1 MEEWKDIK
9 GYEGIYQVSSYGR
22 IRSLDRI
29 VERKTGNYHIEGRI
43 LRQNDDTHGYLKVN
57 LTKHDKKK
65 TFKVHRLVAQAFIE
79 NPNNYECVNHKDE
92 NKQNNNIK
100 NLEWCTKEYNN
111 NYGTI
116 QKRHSETK
124 KRLFREGKLRPW
136 NKKE

>member
-1 MEEWKDIK
+1 MEEWRDIK
-9 GYEGIYQVSSYGR
+9 GYEGAYQVSSYGR

-29 VERKTGNYHIEGRI
+29 VERKTGNYKHKGRI
-43 LRQNDDTHGYLKVN
+43 LKQNDDTHGYLKVN

-65 TFKVHRLVAQAFIE
+65 TFKVHRLVAQAFIP
-79 NPNNYECVNHKDE
+79 NPNNYTVINHKDE
-92 NKQNNNIK
+92 NKTNNK
-100 NLEWCTKEYNN
+100 VENLEWCTSKYNN

-124 KRLFREGKLRPW
+124 KKLFKEGKIKPW